1 MNAITISSPNAQPFG
16 LLSNDAVASFSVDS
30 KLVPNDNYYFKRG
43 NGWKTVTQYVF
54 INMFKNESLRIAMSE
69 RLGHFPFSEMTTMR
83 DAEDLEIYKQSLFD
97 AMKKK
102 FEENRR
108 LKSFFM
114 KETKGKQ
121 IVHADKDL
129 VKFLNAERELSRGM
143 VYDPKTGR
151 EIPIV
156 DVLKTITGV
165 KNKILKDP
173 SSVDD
178 SWDYSQL
185 EKFAATTY
193 TDIPPSD
200 DIFLNVNYIGQI
212 LKYRLRRDLVQRDL
226 ENFKNHLLEVA
237 LDVILE
243 EEYPD
248 VEFSDY
254 PEAKRQQIIK
264 EPNVELFKEQLYHL
278 YENGGL
284 RGDKILERLEF
295 VPDYN
300 LENIGKS
307 WADIEENLVLP
318 KTTEDIYV
326 IQPDSPFLPHY
337 PEPVTIN
344 GKTYNSPVYYAYA
357 TMISNLESVG
367 YMPIENIDVNAIPLD
382 SLVAEYNSLKKNWIF
397 FNVKINNEI
406 ATKAKFEEHSILQHL
421 LMSTKNAKLI
431 WAGDSS
437 DIVLGGESNLM
448 GSLLE
453 YTRSEYFNKGNIPDP
468 ILSTYPSISDN
479 VYTNFLL
486 TTKAKDFRNTMSL
499 LKRPSM
505 KILKNIYG
513 VENLPE
519 SAITGKPKGSDLNS
533 MRREG
538 LKDDQI
544 ILFFPF
550 FLDMYWKFAEKPESD
565 IVMTVVEEYF
575 TGFAFYE
582 ENPKL
587 YGPDVE
593 KARTVLIK
601 ISKKVGLYP
610 GVDEETFAASI
621 LANKRTTAISEA
633 KLDRVY
639 FWARTYHR

>member
-337 PEPVTIN
+337 P
-344 GKTYNSPVYYAYA
+344 
-357 TMISNLESVG
+357 
-367 YMPIENIDVNAIPLD
+367 
-382 SLVAEYNSLKKNWIF
+382 
-397 FNVKINNEI
+397 
-406 ATKAKFEEHSILQHL
+406 
-421 LMSTKNAKLI
+421 
-431 WAGDSS
+431 
-437 DIVLGGESNLM
+437 
-448 GSLLE
+448 
-453 YTRSEYFNKGNIPDP
+453 
-468 ILSTYPSISDN
+468 
-479 VYTNFLL
+479 
-486 TTKAKDFRNTMSL
+486 
-499 LKRPSM
+499 
-505 KILKNIYG
+505 
-513 VENLPE
+513 
-519 SAITGKPKGSDLNS
+519 
-533 MRREG
+533 
-538 LKDDQI
+538 
-544 ILFFPF
+544 
-550 FLDMYWKFAEKPESD
+550 
-565 IVMTVVEEYF
+565 
-575 TGFAFYE
+575 
-582 ENPKL
+582 
-587 YGPDVE
+587 
-593 KARTVLIK
+593 
-601 ISKKVGLYP
+601 
-610 GVDEETFAASI
+610 
-621 LANKRTTAISEA
+621 
-633 KLDRVY
+633 
-639 FWARTYHR
+639 

>member
-1 MNAITISSPNAQPFG
+1 
-16 LLSNDAVASFSVDS
+16 
-30 KLVPNDNYYFKRG
+30 
-43 NGWKTVTQYVF
+43 
-54 INMFKNESLRIAMSE
+54 
-69 RLGHFPFSEMTTMR
+69 
-83 DAEDLEIYKQSLFD
+83 
-97 AMKKK
+97 
-102 FEENRR
+102 
-108 LKSFFM
+108 
-114 KETKGKQ
+114 
-121 IVHADKDL
+121 
-129 VKFLNAERELSRGM
+129 
-143 VYDPKTGR
+143 
-151 EIPIV
+151 
-156 DVLKTITGV
+156 
-165 KNKILKDP
+165 
-173 SSVDD
+173 
-178 SWDYSQL
+178 
-185 EKFAATTY
+185 
-193 TDIPPSD
+193 
-200 DIFLNVNYIGQI
+200 
-212 LKYRLRRDLVQRDL
+212 
-226 ENFKNHLLEVA
+226 
-237 LDVILE
+237 
-243 EEYPD
+243 
-248 VEFSDY
+248 
-254 PEAKRQQIIK
+254 
-264 EPNVELFKEQLYHL
+264 
-278 YENGGL
+278 
-284 RGDKILERLEF
+284 
-295 VPDYN
+295 
-300 LENIGKS
+300 
-307 WADIEENLVLP
+307 
-318 KTTEDIYV
+318 
-326 IQPDSPFLPHY
+326 
-337 PEPVTIN
+337 
-344 GKTYNSPVYYAYA
+344 
-357 TMISNLESVG
+357 MISNLESVG